1 MNAIVLAAGVGSRL
15 QPLTLSVPK
24 PLTIVDNDP
33 IVERQ
38 IKCLQTAGIKEI
50 HVVVGYQAEKFE
62 YLRRQY
68 NVNLVYNPYYSE
80 FNNIY
85 SLFLCREF
93 LENTWILEGDVF
105 IRKNFLPP
113 AIQGSTYFS
122 VFRPDITS
130 EWVLEFSANHKLTRI
145 LTSKDSPGLLYGN
158 GTYTMSGISFW
169 DQYATQKIKHHLYIF
184 SQNIRGAEKQ
194 AQGSQYWDQIIIDNL
209 NEFEI
214 FVEKVETGDCFEV
227 DTEKDLDT
235 LRSIL

>member
-38 IKCLQTAGIKEI
+38 IKCLQAAGIKEI
-50 HVVVGYQAEKFE
+50 HVVIGYQAEKFE
-62 YLRRQY
+62 YLRQQH
-68 NVNLVYNPYYSE
+68 NVNLVYNPCYSE

-85 SLFLCREF
+85 SLYLCREF

-113 AIQGSTYFS
+113 GIQRSTYFS
-122 VFRPDITS
+122 VFRQDVTS
-130 EWVLEFSANHKLTRI
+130 EWVLESSANHKLTRI
-145 LTSKDSPGLLYGN
+145 LTPKDLPGLLYGN
-158 GTYTMSGISFW
+158 GTYTMSGISCW
-169 DQYATQKIKHHLYIF
+169 DQSATQKIRHHLNIF
-184 SQNIRGAEKQ
+184 PQNIHGAERR
-194 AQGSQYWDQIIIDNL
+194 AHGSQYWDQIIIDNL

-214 FVEKVETGDCFEV
+214 FVEKVELGDCFEV

-235 LRSIL
+235 LRNIL